1 MTAIILSCIA
11 IVVAII
17 AAGFTGKQAMAVTSD
32 DHRKRAPKYEV
43 TMRSAASNQQTIAIY
58 NLKMVSDQPIDCVSI
73 PQPSVR
79 IADGRIFPLSI
90 TGQSI
95 PKEGIV
101 NFGPLRIGDSE
112 RPAPTNEAVSIAASL
127 GLESTHY
134 QTLASSQTRT
144 NSGIYIGGAL
154 PCCRHFIR
162 LSEYSPANWAK

>member
-17 AAGFTGKQAMAVTSD
+17 AAGFTGKQAMAVSSD

-58 NLKMVSDQPIDCVSI
+58 NLKMVSDQPIDCGSI

-112 RPAPTNEAVSIAASL
+112 RLSL
-127 GLESTHY
+127 EVGGDFSLPDFELVITSTYKRGRLYRRESWT
-134 QTLASSQTRT
+134 
-144 NSGIYIGGAL
+144 GIYPL
-154 PCCRHFIR
+154 PDPRI
-162 LSEYSPANWAK
+162 EPDAN